1 MRQFGLIG
9 RNISYSF
16 SKSYFAEKFKN
27 ENIVDAVYNVFD
39 LQQIDEVEKVF
50 EIEGLVGFNV
60 TIPYKQEII
69 PFLDELSPEAK
80 AIGAVNTVL
89 IKDGKRIGHNTD
101 CYGFHHSIEP
111 LLEPHHKKALV
122 LGNGGAAKA
131 VFYIL
136 DLLKIDYKI
145 VSRTKTENHY
155 SYDELNKEI
164 IHNHQ
169 IIVNCSP
176 VGTFPTIEIAPLLP
190 YQFINENHLLY
201 DLIYNPPLT
210 KFLEN
215 GQQNGA
221 KIKNGH
227 EMLVLQAEKAWKIW
241 NNRTK

>member
-16 SKSYFAEKFKN
+16 SKSYFADKFIN

-50 EIEGLVGFNV
+50 ATEGLVGFNV

-89 IKDGKRIGHNTD
+89 IKNGKRIGHNTD
-101 CYGFHHSIEP
+101 CYGFHHSILP
-111 LLEPHHKKALV
+111 LLDSHHKKALV

-136 DLLKIDYKI
+136 SKITLENKVTYDDL
-145 VSRTKTENHY
+145 
-155 SYDELNKEI
+155 DEEI
-164 IHNHQ
+164 ISQHQ
-169 IIVNCSP
+169 IIINCSP
-176 VGTFPTIEIAPLLP
+176 VGTFPNIENAPLLP
-190 YQFINENHLLY
+190 YQFISEKHLLY
-201 DLIYNPPLT
+201 DLIYNPPVT

-215 GQQNGA
+215 GQNNGA

-241 NNRTK
+241 NKVD

>member
-50 EIEGLVGFNV
+50 ATEGLVGFNV

-80 AIGAVNTVL
+80 KIGAVNTVL
-89 IKDGKRIGHNTD
+89 IKNGKRIGHNTD
-101 CYGFHHSIEP
+101 CYGFQHSISP
-111 LLEPHHKKALV
+111 LLEAHHKKALV

-136 DLLKIDYKI
+136 DELNIEYKI
-145 VSRTKTENHY
+145 VSRNPTKNQLSYEDLNEEIVTEF
-155 SYDELNKEI
+155 
-164 IHNHQ
+164 Q
-169 IIVNCSP
+169 ILINCSP
-176 VGTFPTIEIAPLLP
+176 VGTFPNVENAPLLP
-190 YQFINENHLLY
+190 YQFITNKHLLY
-201 DLIYNPPLT
+201 DLIYNPAVT

-215 GQQNGA
+215 GQHNGA

-241 NNRTK
+241 NKVR

>member
-16 SKSYFAEKFKN
+16 SKSYFADKFIN

-50 EIEGLVGFNV
+50 ATEGLVGFNV

-89 IKDGKRIGHNTD
+89 IKNGKRIGHNTD
-101 CYGFHHSIEP
+101 CYGFHHSILP
-111 LLEPHHKKALV
+111 LLDSHHKKALV

-136 DLLKIDYKI
+136 DELNIAYKI
-145 VSRTKTENHY
+145 VSRTTLENQFT
-155 SYDELNKEI
+155 YDDLDKEI
-164 IHNHQ
+164 ISQHQ
-169 IIVNCSP
+169 IIINCSP
-176 VGTFPTIEIAPLLP
+176 VGTFPNIENAPLLP
-190 YQFINENHLLY
+190 YQFISEKHLLY
-201 DLIYNPPLT
+201 DLIYNPPVT

-215 GQQNGA
+215 GQNNGA

-241 NNRTK
+241 NKVD

>member
-16 SKSYFAEKFKN
+16 SKSYFAEKFIN

-39 LQQIDEVEKVF
+39 LQQIDEVEKIF
-50 EIEGLVGFNV
+50 ATEGLVGFNV

-80 AIGAVNTVL
+80 KIGAVNTVL

-101 CYGFHHSIEP
+101 CYGFHHSILP

-136 DLLKIDYKI
+136 DELNIDYRI
-145 VSRTKTENHY
+145 VSRNPTEEQL
-155 SYDELNKEI
+155 SYENLNEK
-164 IHNHQ
+164 
-169 IIVNCSP
+169 IVTEFPILINCSP
-176 VGTFPTIEIAPLLP
+176 VGTFPNIENAPLLP
-190 YQFINENHLLY
+190 YQFITKNHLLY
-201 DLIYNPPLT
+201 DLIYNPPVT

-215 GQQNGA
+215 GQNNGA

-227 EMLVLQAEKAWKIW
+227 EMLVLQAEKAWEIW
-241 NNRTK
+241 NKVE

>member
-16 SKSYFAEKFKN
+16 SKSYFADKFIN

-50 EIEGLVGFNV
+50 ATEGLVGFNV

-89 IKDGKRIGHNTD
+89 IKNGKRIGHNTD
-101 CYGFHHSIEP
+101 CYGFHHSILP
-111 LLEPHHKKALV
+111 LLDSHHKKALV

-136 DLLKIDYKI
+136 DELNIAYKI
-145 VSRTKTENHY
+145 VSRTILENQFT
-155 SYDELNKEI
+155 YDDLDEKI
-164 IHNHQ
+164 ISQHQ
-169 IIVNCSP
+169 IIINCSP
-176 VGTFPTIEIAPLLP
+176 VGTFPNIENAPLLP
-190 YQFINENHLLY
+190 YQFILEKHLLY
-201 DLIYNPPLT
+201 DLIYNPPVT

-215 GQQNGA
+215 GQNNGA

-241 NNRTK
+241 NKVD

>member
-16 SKSYFAEKFKN
+16 SKSYFADKFIN

-50 EIEGLVGFNV
+50 ATEGLVGFNV

-89 IKDGKRIGHNTD
+89 IKNGKRIGHNTD
-101 CYGFHHSIEP
+101 CYGFHHSILP
-111 LLEPHHKKALV
+111 LLDSHHKKALV

-136 DLLKIDYKI
+136 DELNIAYKI
-145 VSRTKTENHY
+145 VSRTTLENQFT
-155 SYDELNKEI
+155 YDDLDEEI
-164 IHNHQ
+164 ISQHQ
-169 IIVNCSP
+169 IIINCSP
-176 VGTFPTIEIAPLLP
+176 VGTFPNIEDAPLLP
-190 YQFINENHLLY
+190 YQFVSEKHLLY
-201 DLIYNPPLT
+201 DLIYNPPVT

-215 GQQNGA
+215 GQNNGA

-241 NNRTK
+241 NKVD

>member
-1 MRQFGLIG
+1 M
-9 RNISYSF
+9 
-16 SKSYFAEKFKN
+16 
-27 ENIVDAVYNVFD
+27 
-39 LQQIDEVEKVF
+39 
-50 EIEGLVGFNV
+50 
-60 TIPYKQEII
+60 
-69 PFLDELSPEAK
+69 
-80 AIGAVNTVL
+80 
-89 IKDGKRIGHNTD
+89 
-101 CYGFHHSIEP
+101 
-111 LLEPHHKKALV
+111 V

-155 SYDELNKEI
+155 SYDELNEEI
-164 IHNHQ
+164 THNHQ

-176 VGTFPTIEIAPLLP
+176 VGTFPNTENAPLLP

>member
-16 SKSYFAEKFKN
+16 SKSYFADKFIN

-50 EIEGLVGFNV
+50 ATEGLVGFNV

-80 AIGAVNTVL
+80 VIGAVNTVL
-89 IKDGKRIGHNTD
+89 IKNGKRIGHNTD
-101 CYGFHHSIEP
+101 CYGFHHSILP
-111 LLEPHHKKALV
+111 LLDSHHKKALV

-136 DLLKIDYKI
+136 DELNIAYKI
-145 VSRTKTENHY
+145 VSRTTLENQFT
-155 SYDELNKEI
+155 YDDLDEEI
-164 IHNHQ
+164 ISQHQ
-169 IIVNCSP
+169 IIINCSP
-176 VGTFPTIEIAPLLP
+176 VGTFPNIENAPLLP
-190 YQFINENHLLY
+190 YQFISEKHLLY
-201 DLIYNPPLT
+201 DLIYNPPVT

-215 GQQNGA
+215 GQNNGA

-241 NNRTK
+241 NKVD

>member
-16 SKSYFAEKFKN
+16 SKSYFADKFIN

-50 EIEGLVGFNV
+50 ATEGLVGFNV

-80 AIGAVNTVL
+80 VIGAVNTVL
-89 IKDGKRIGHNTD
+89 IKNGKRIGHNTD
-101 CYGFHHSIEP
+101 CYGFHHSILP
-111 LLEPHHKKALV
+111 LLDSHHKKALV

-136 DLLKIDYKI
+136 DELNIAYKI
-145 VSRTKTENHY
+145 VSRTTLENQFT
-155 SYDELNKEI
+155 YDDLDEEI
-164 IHNHQ
+164 ISQHQ
-169 IIVNCSP
+169 IIINCSP
-176 VGTFPTIEIAPLLP
+176 VGTFPNIENAPLLP
-190 YQFINENHLLY
+190 YQFILEKHLLY
-201 DLIYNPPLT
+201 DLIYNPPVT

-215 GQQNGA
+215 GQNNGA

-241 NNRTK
+241 NKVD

>member
-39 LQQIDEVEKVF
+39 LKQIDEVEKVF
-50 EIEGLVGFNV
+50 ETEGLIGFNV

-80 AIGAVNTVL
+80 SIGAVNTVL

-101 CYGFHHSIEP
+101 CYGFHHSLEP
-111 LLEPHHKKALV
+111 LLESHHKKALV

-131 VFYIL
+131 VYYIL
-136 DLLKIDYKI
+136 DLLQIKYKI
-145 VSRTKTENHY
+145 VSRAKSDNYLTYEEL
-155 SYDELNKEI
+155 DEEVIN
-164 IHNHQ
+164 NHQ
-169 IIVNCSP
+169 IIINCSP
-176 VGTFPTIEIAPLLP
+176 VGTFPNVENSPSLP
-190 YQFINENHLLY
+190 YQLINEKHLLY

-215 GQQNGA
+215 GKNQGA

-227 EMLVLQAEKAWKIW
+227 EMLILQAEKAWDIW
-241 NNRTK
+241 NKLD

>member
-27 ENIVDAVYNVFD
+27 ENIVDCVYNVFD
-39 LQQIDEVEKVF
+39 LQHIDEVENVF
-50 EIEGLVGFNV
+50 KTEGLVGFNV

-69 PFLDELSPEAK
+69 PYLDELSPEAK

-101 CYGFHHSIEP
+101 CYGFHHSLQP
-111 LLEPHHKKALV
+111 LLESHHKKALV

-131 VFYIL
+131 VYYIL
-136 DLLKIDYKI
+136 NLLQIDYKI
-145 VSRTKTENHY
+145 VSRTKSEDQLTYN
-155 SYDELNKEI
+155 DLNEEI
-164 IHNHQ
+164 ISQHQ

-176 VGTFPTIEIAPLLP
+176 VGTFPNVENAPLLP
-190 YQFINENHLLY
+190 YQFINEKHLLY

-210 KFLEN
+210 KFLEY
-215 GQQNGA
+215 GQQNGS
-221 KIKNGH
+221 KVKNGH
-227 EMLVLQAEKAWKIW
+227 EMLVLQAEKAWEIW
-241 NNRTK
+241 NNPTK

>member
-27 ENIVDAVYNVFD
+27 ENIVDTVYNVFD
-39 LQQIDEVEKVF
+39 LKHIDE
-50 EIEGLVGFNV
+50 IENIFKTKDLVGFNV

-69 PFLDELSPEAK
+69 PFLDKLSDEAK

-101 CYGFHHSIEP
+101 CYGFHHSLEP
-111 LLEPHHKKALV
+111 LLTPDQKKALV

-131 VFYIL
+131 VYYIL
-136 DLLKIDYKI
+136 DLLKIEYKI
-145 VSRTKTENHY
+145 VSRTKMEHHLT
-155 SYDELNKEI
+155 YDELNEKILNE
-164 IHNHQ
+164 HQ

-176 VGTFPTIEIAPLLP
+176 VGTFPNVENAPLLP
-190 YQFINENHLLY
+190 YEFINERHLLY

-215 GQQNGA
+215 GQNHGA

-241 NNRTK
+241 NNLTK

>member
-9 RNISYSF
+9 RNISYSC
-16 SKSYFAEKFKN
+16 SKSYFADKFIN

-50 EIEGLVGFNV
+50 ATEGLVGFNV

-80 AIGAVNTVL
+80 VIGAVNTVL
-89 IKDGKRIGHNTD
+89 IKNGKRIGHNTD
-101 CYGFHHSIEP
+101 CYGFHHSILP
-111 LLEPHHKKALV
+111 LLDSHHKKALV

-136 DLLKIDYKI
+136 DELNIAYKI
-145 VSRTKTENHY
+145 VSRTILENQFT
-155 SYDELNKEI
+155 YDDLDEKI
-164 IHNHQ
+164 ISQHQ
-169 IIVNCSP
+169 IIINCSP
-176 VGTFPTIEIAPLLP
+176 VGTFPNIENAPLLP
-190 YQFINENHLLY
+190 YQFILEKHLLY
-201 DLIYNPPLT
+201 DLIYNPPVT

-215 GQQNGA
+215 GQNNGA

-241 NNRTK
+241 NKVD

>member
-16 SKSYFAEKFKN
+16 SKSYFADKFIN

-50 EIEGLVGFNV
+50 ATEGLVGFNV

-89 IKDGKRIGHNTD
+89 IKNGKRIGHNTD
-101 CYGFHHSIEP
+101 CYGFHHSILP
-111 LLEPHHKKALV
+111 LLDSHYKKALV

-136 DLLKIDYKI
+136 DELNIAYKI
-145 VSRTKTENHY
+145 VSRTTLENKIT
-155 SYDELNKEI
+155 YDDLDEEI
-164 IHNHQ
+164 ISQHQ
-169 IIVNCSP
+169 IIINCSP
-176 VGTFPTIEIAPLLP
+176 VGTFPNIENAPLLP
-190 YQFINENHLLY
+190 YQFINEKHLLY
-201 DLIYNPPLT
+201 DLIYNPPVT

-215 GQQNGA
+215 GQNNGA

-241 NNRTK
+241 NKVD

>member
-16 SKSYFAEKFKN
+16 SKSYFADKFIN

-50 EIEGLVGFNV
+50 ATEGLVGFNV

-80 AIGAVNTVL
+80 VIGAVNTVL
-89 IKDGKRIGHNTD
+89 IKNGKRIGHNTD
-101 CYGFHHSIEP
+101 CYGFHHSILP
-111 LLEPHHKKALV
+111 LLDSHHKKALV

-136 DLLKIDYKI
+136 DELNIAYKI
-145 VSRTKTENHY
+145 VSRTILENQFT
-155 SYDELNKEI
+155 YDDLDEEI
-164 IHNHQ
+164 ISQHQ
-169 IIVNCSP
+169 IIINCSP
-176 VGTFPTIEIAPLLP
+176 VGTFPNIENAPLLP
-190 YQFINENHLLY
+190 YQFILEKHLLY
-201 DLIYNPPLT
+201 DLIYNPPVT

-215 GQQNGA
+215 GQNNGA

-241 NNRTK
+241 NKVD

>member
-16 SKSYFAEKFKN
+16 SKSYFADKFIN

-50 EIEGLVGFNV
+50 ATEGLVGFNV

-80 AIGAVNTVL
+80 TIGAVNTVL
-89 IKDGKRIGHNTD
+89 IKNGKRIGHNTD
-101 CYGFHHSIEP
+101 CYGFHHSILP
-111 LLEPHHKKALV
+111 LLDSHHKKALV

-136 DLLKIDYKI
+136 DELNIAYKI
-145 VSRTKTENHY
+145 VSRTTLENQFTYDDLDEKTI
-155 SYDELNKEI
+155 SQ
-164 IHNHQ
+164 HQ
-169 IIVNCSP
+169 IIINCSP
-176 VGTFPTIEIAPLLP
+176 VGTFPNIENAPLLP
-190 YQFINENHLLY
+190 YQFILEKHLLY
-201 DLIYNPPLT
+201 DLIYNPPVT

-215 GQQNGA
+215 GQNNGA

-241 NNRTK
+241 NKVD

>member
-16 SKSYFAEKFKN
+16 SKSYFADKFIN

-50 EIEGLVGFNV
+50 ATEGLVGFNV

-80 AIGAVNTVL
+80 VIGAVNTVL
-89 IKDGKRIGHNTD
+89 IKNGKRIGHNTD
-101 CYGFHHSIEP
+101 CYGFHHSILP
-111 LLEPHHKKALV
+111 LLDSHHKKALV

-136 DLLKIDYKI
+136 DELNIAYKI
-145 VSRTKTENHY
+145 VSRTILENQFT
-155 SYDELNKEI
+155 YDDLDEKI
-164 IHNHQ
+164 ISQHQ
-169 IIVNCSP
+169 IIINCSP
-176 VGTFPTIEIAPLLP
+176 VGTFPNIENAPLLP
-190 YQFINENHLLY
+190 YQFILEKHLLY
-201 DLIYNPPLT
+201 DLIYNPPVT

-215 GQQNGA
+215 GQNNGA

-241 NNRTK
+241 NKVD

>member
-39 LQQIDEVEKVF
+39 LKQIDEVEKVF
-50 EIEGLVGFNV
+50 ETEGLIGFNV

-69 PFLDELSPEAK
+69 SFLDELSPEAK
-80 AIGAVNTVL
+80 SIGAVNTVL

-101 CYGFHHSIEP
+101 CYGFHHSLEP
-111 LLEPHHKKALV
+111 LLESHHKKALV

-131 VFYIL
+131 VYYIL
-136 DLLKIDYKI
+136 DLLQIKYKI
-145 VSRTKTENHY
+145 VSRAKSDNYLTYEEL
-155 SYDELNKEI
+155 DEEVIN
-164 IHNHQ
+164 NHQ
-169 IIVNCSP
+169 IIINCSP
-176 VGTFPTIEIAPLLP
+176 VGTFPNVENSPSLP
-190 YQFINENHLLY
+190 YQLINEKHLLY

-215 GQQNGA
+215 GKNQGA

-227 EMLVLQAEKAWKIW
+227 EMLILQAEKAWDIW
-241 NNRTK
+241 NKLD

>member
-39 LQQIDEVEKVF
+39 LKQIDEVEKVF
-50 EIEGLVGFNV
+50 ETEGLIGFNV

-80 AIGAVNTVL
+80 SIGAVNTVL

-101 CYGFHHSIEP
+101 CYGFHHSLEP
-111 LLEPHHKKALV
+111 LLESHHKKALV

-131 VFYIL
+131 VYYIL
-136 DLLKIDYKI
+136 DLLQIKYKI
-145 VSRTKTENHY
+145 VSRAKLDNYLTYEEL
-155 SYDELNKEI
+155 DEEVIN
-164 IHNHQ
+164 NHQ
-169 IIVNCSP
+169 IIINCSP
-176 VGTFPTIEIAPLLP
+176 VGTFPNVENSPSLP
-190 YQFINENHLLY
+190 YQLINEKHLLY

-215 GQQNGA
+215 GKNQGA

-227 EMLVLQAEKAWKIW
+227 EMLILQAEKAWDIW
-241 NNRTK
+241 NKLD

>member
-16 SKSYFAEKFKN
+16 SKSYFADKFIN

-39 LQQIDEVEKVF
+39 LQQIDAVEKVF
-50 EIEGLVGFNV
+50 ATEGLVGFNV

-89 IKDGKRIGHNTD
+89 IKNGKRIGHNTD
-101 CYGFHHSIEP
+101 CYGFHHSILP
-111 LLEPHHKKALV
+111 LLDSHHKKALV

-136 DLLKIDYKI
+136 DELNIAYKI
-145 VSRTKTENHY
+145 VSRSILENQFT
-155 SYDELNKEI
+155 YDDLDEEI
-164 IHNHQ
+164 ISQHQ
-169 IIVNCSP
+169 IIINCSP
-176 VGTFPTIEIAPLLP
+176 VGTFPNIENAPLLP
-190 YQFINENHLLY
+190 YQFISEKHLLY
-201 DLIYNPPLT
+201 DLIYNPPVT

-215 GQQNGA
+215 GQNNGA

-241 NNRTK
+241 NKVD

>member
-16 SKSYFAEKFKN
+16 SKSYFADKFIN

-50 EIEGLVGFNV
+50 ATEGLVGFNV

-89 IKDGKRIGHNTD
+89 IKNGKRIGHNTD
-101 CYGFHHSIEP
+101 CYGFHHSILP
-111 LLEPHHKKALV
+111 LLDSHYKKALV

-136 DLLKIDYKI
+136 DELNIAYKI
-145 VSRTKTENHY
+145 VSRSILENQFT
-155 SYDELNKEI
+155 YDDLDEEI
-164 IHNHQ
+164 ISQHQ
-169 IIVNCSP
+169 IIINCSP
-176 VGTFPTIEIAPLLP
+176 VGTFPNIENAPLLP
-190 YQFINENHLLY
+190 YQFINEKHLLY
-201 DLIYNPPLT
+201 DLIYNPPVT

-215 GQQNGA
+215 GQNNGA

-241 NNRTK
+241 NKVD

>member
-50 EIEGLVGFNV
+50 ATEGLVGFNV

-89 IKDGKRIGHNTD
+89 IKNGKRIGHNTD
-101 CYGFHHSIEP
+101 CYGFHHSILP
-111 LLEPHHKKALV
+111 LLDSHHKKALV

-136 DLLKIDYKI
+136 DELNIAYKI
-145 VSRTKTENHY
+145 VSRTTLENQFT
-155 SYDELNKEI
+155 YDDLDEEI
-164 IHNHQ
+164 ISQHQ
-169 IIVNCSP
+169 IIINCSP
-176 VGTFPTIEIAPLLP
+176 VGTFPNIENAPLLP
-190 YQFINENHLLY
+190 YQFISEKHLLY
-201 DLIYNPPLT
+201 DLIYNPPVT

-215 GQQNGA
+215 GQNNGA

-241 NNRTK
+241 NKVD

>member
-16 SKSYFAEKFKN
+16 SKSYFADKFIN

-39 LQQIDEVEKVF
+39 LQQIDEIEKVF
-50 EIEGLVGFNV
+50 ATEGLVGFNV

-89 IKDGKRIGHNTD
+89 IKNGKRIGHNTD
-101 CYGFHHSIEP
+101 CYGFHHSILP
-111 LLEPHHKKALV
+111 LLDSHHKKALV

-136 DLLKIDYKI
+136 DELNIAYKI
-145 VSRTKTENHY
+145 VSRTTLENQFT
-155 SYDELNKEI
+155 YDDLDEEI
-164 IHNHQ
+164 ISQHQ
-169 IIVNCSP
+169 IIINCSP
-176 VGTFPTIEIAPLLP
+176 VGTFPNIENAPLLP
-190 YQFINENHLLY
+190 YQFISEKHLLY
-201 DLIYNPPLT
+201 DLIYNPPVT

-215 GQQNGA
+215 GQNNGA

-241 NNRTK
+241 NKVD

>member
-16 SKSYFAEKFKN
+16 SKSYFAEKFIN

-39 LQQIDEVEKVF
+39 LQHIDEVEKIF
-50 EIEGLVGFNV
+50 EAEGLIGFNV

-89 IKDGKRIGHNTD
+89 IKEGKRIGHNTD
-101 CYGFHHSIEP
+101 CYGFQHSLQP
-111 LLEPHHKKALV
+111 LLEQHHKKALV

-131 VFYIL
+131 IFYIL
-136 DLLKIDYKI
+136 DQLNITYKI
-145 VSRTKTENHY
+145 VSRTKIKNHFT
-155 SYDELNKEI
+155 YDELNEEI
-164 IHNHQ
+164 MHSHQ

-176 VGTFPTIEIAPLLP
+176 VGTFPNIENAPLLP
-190 YQFINENHLLY
+190 YQFLNENHLLY
-201 DLIYNPPLT
+201 DLIYNPAVT

-215 GQQNGA
+215 GQHNGS

-227 EMLVLQAEKAWKIW
+227 EMLILQAEKAWEIW
-241 NNRTK
+241 NNHTK

>member
-16 SKSYFAEKFKN
+16 SKSYFAEKFIN

-50 EIEGLVGFNV
+50 ATEGLVGFNV

-89 IKDGKRIGHNTD
+89 IKNGKRIGHNTD
-101 CYGFHHSIEP
+101 CYGFHHSILP
-111 LLEPHHKKALV
+111 LLDSHHKKALV

-136 DLLKIDYKI
+136 DELNIAYKI
-145 VSRTKTENHY
+145 VSRTILENQFT
-155 SYDELNKEI
+155 YDDLDEEI
-164 IHNHQ
+164 ISQHQ
-169 IIVNCSP
+169 IIINCSP
-176 VGTFPTIEIAPLLP
+176 VGTFPNIENAPLLP
-190 YQFINENHLLY
+190 YQFISEKHLLY
-201 DLIYNPPLT
+201 DLIYNPPVT

-215 GQQNGA
+215 GQNNGA

-241 NNRTK
+241 NKVD

>member
-16 SKSYFAEKFKN
+16 SKSYFADKFIN

-50 EIEGLVGFNV
+50 ATEGLVGFNV

-80 AIGAVNTVL
+80 TIGAVNTVL
-89 IKDGKRIGHNTD
+89 IKNGKRIGHNTD
-101 CYGFHHSIEP
+101 CYGFHHSILP
-111 LLEPHHKKALV
+111 LLDSHHKKALV

-136 DLLKIDYKI
+136 DELNIAYKI
-145 VSRTKTENHY
+145 VSRTTLENQFT
-155 SYDELNKEI
+155 YDDLDKEI
-164 IHNHQ
+164 ISQHQ
-169 IIVNCSP
+169 IIINCSP
-176 VGTFPTIEIAPLLP
+176 VGTFPNIEDAPLLP
-190 YQFINENHLLY
+190 YQFVSEKHLLY
-201 DLIYNPPLT
+201 DLIYNPPVT

-215 GQQNGA
+215 GQNNGA

-241 NNRTK
+241 NKVD